1 MKNLNYSKISDLS
14 KEETLLIDG
23 GVLPIIAGAAI
34 LKGFGIGFGI
44 VLLALSPV
52 IKKLMHGVDKEL
64 NN

>member
-1 MKNLNYSKISDLS
+1 MKNFNYSKISDLS

-44 VLLALSPV
+44 VAA
-52 IKKLMHGVDKEL
+52 GVGLYAAAKEAF
-64 NN
+64 

>member
-34 LKGFGIGFGI
+34 LKGFGIGFRVAKVHHYSQQI
-44 VLLALSPV
+44 ELA
-52 IKKLMHGVDKEL
+52 
-64 NN
+64 